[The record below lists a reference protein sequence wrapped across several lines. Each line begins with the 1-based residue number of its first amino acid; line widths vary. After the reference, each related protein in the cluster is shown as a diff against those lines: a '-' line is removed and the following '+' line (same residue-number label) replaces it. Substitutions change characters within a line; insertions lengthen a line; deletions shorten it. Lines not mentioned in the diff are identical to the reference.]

1 MRWCQGVE
9 YPSCPGCKIP
19 MTVPLLQMERV
30 KEVIVCIVKCLKID
44 IKLLQQMINLMK
56 KRCIPIL
63 GEMRALGMSLV
74 AHLAIGDD
82 IYYNDILPILPNDIH
97 DIHENDIYFPI
108 LPKL

>member
-44 IKLLQQMINLMK
+44 IKLLQQMINLIK

-97 DIHENDIYFPI
+97 ENDIYFPI

>member
-1 MRWCQGVE
+1 
-9 YPSCPGCKIP
+9 
-19 MTVPLLQMERV
+19 
-30 KEVIVCIVKCLKID
+30 
-44 IKLLQQMINLMK
+44 MINLIKK